1 MQRKIPEL
9 GVQIQCTPANI
20 IYLNSTTPAVRIRF
34 ENDRWVVN
42 DPNARSGMLIF
53 IRAGNVPD
61 MTAITITEVSH
72 NVAFAT
78 ASV

>member
-1 MQRKIPEL
+1 MQIK
-9 GVQIQCTPANI
+9 CTQSNV
-20 IYLNSTTPAVRIRF
+20 IYLNSVTPAVRIRF
-34 ENDRWVVN
+34 ENDHWLVN
-42 DPNARSGMLIF
+42 EAGAKSGMLIF
-53 IRAGNVPD
+53 IRAGHVRD